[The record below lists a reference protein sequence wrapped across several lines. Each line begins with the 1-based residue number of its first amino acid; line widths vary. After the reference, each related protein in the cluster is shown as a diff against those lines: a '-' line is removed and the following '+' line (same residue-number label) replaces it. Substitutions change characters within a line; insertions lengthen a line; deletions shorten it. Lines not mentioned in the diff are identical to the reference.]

1 MSRNT
6 MWSVFG
12 TDAKKEI
19 DGVFVEYPGGI
30 RVKLA
35 RAGGRN
41 ERYARAH
48 EIYMRPHRQ
57 AAKIPGGLSDKVQRD
72 VIAKVYLDAV
82 ILSFETNVSTHEN
95 PDENPD
101 WKQVIV
107 LESGDEVQA
116 NKQELTALFTRLPDL
131 LLQVIND
138 ANDIQLY
145 RKAELEDEAK
155 N

>member
-1 MSRNT
+1 

-12 TDAKKEI
+12 TDSHKEI
-19 DGVFVEYPGGI
+19 HGVYVEYPGGI
-30 RVKLA
+30 RVLLA

-41 ERYARAH
+41 ERYAKYH
-48 EIYMRPHRQ
+48 EIHMRPHRQ

-72 VIAKVYLDAV
+72 VIAKVYLDSV
-82 ILSFETNVSTHEN
+82 ILKFETNVGTEEVPN
-95 PDENPD
+95 
-101 WKQVIV
+101 WKNVIV

-116 NKQELTALFTRLPDL
+116 NKEELTNLFTRLPDL
-131 LLQVIND
+131 LLQIISD